1 MEVLI
6 ILLYL
11 IFGILSLIL
20 FFKVWGMTND
30 VDKILSLL
38 QNEVKKKEFQDN
50 KSDESLTENDTVFDA
65 TINVGDIIRL
75 KINGTRYKVDNIDN
89 GTYYCSDMVMGNLFK
104 YKEFEI
110 EKLKKD
116 QE

>member
-30 VDKILSLL
+30 IDKILTLL
-38 QNEVKKKEFQDN
+38 KNEIKRKELKDN
-50 KSDESLTENDTVFDA
+50 NPVEGITENDTVFDA

-75 KINGTRYKVDNIDN
+75 KTNGTRYKVDDIDN
-89 GTYYCSDMVMGNLFK
+89 ETYYCRDMVMGNLFK

-110 EKLKKD
+110 EKRKSD

>member
-20 FFKVWGMTND
+20 FFKVLGMTND
-30 VDKILSLL
+30 IDEILTLL
-38 QNEVKKKEFQDN
+38 KKEIKN
-50 KSDESLTENDTVFDA
+50 KEHQENKPVENLTENDTVFDA

-75 KINGTRYKVDNIDN
+75 KINGTRYKVDDIDN
-89 GTYYCSDMVMGNLFK
+89 GTYFCRDMVMGNLFK

-110 EKLKKD
+110 EKLKAD